1 MSAAT
6 ITQPVPPVA
15 VPPVPAWA
23 TEWQVRAPSDQGDPW
38 QVSAVSER
46 NTGAVDTLGDP
57 MVLTVLQYRELVEG
71 EWDSDDSATAVEV
84 LTVDLAPEQLRRL
97 GQAMVA
103 LADELTGGAA

>member
-6 ITQPVPPVA
+6 ISQSVPPVA

-23 TEWQVRAPSDQGDPW
+23 TEWRVRAPSDEGDLW
-38 QVSAVSER
+38 QLWAVSER

-57 MVLTVLQYRELVEG
+57 MVLTVRQCRELVEG
-71 EWDSDDSATAVEV
+71 EWDSDDPATVSV
-84 LTVDLAPEQLRRL
+84 LTVDLAPEELRRL
-97 GQAMVA
+97 GLAMVA

>member
-6 ITQPVPPVA
+6 ISQSVPPVA
-15 VPPVPAWA
+15 VLPVPAWA
-23 TEWQVRAPSDQGDPW
+23 TEWRVRAPSDQGAPW
-38 QVSAVSER
+38 AVSER

-57 MVLTVLQYRELVEG
+57 MVLTVLQSRELVEG
-71 EWDSDDSATAVEV
+71 EWDSDDPATAVEV